1 MVRADRET
9 KILERGRESSIY
21 IAATVKSMRKIRER
35 AQAVLEQPY
44 GSLLQQ
50 QQQRQMRDKQSPKR
64 KNQIAAMIKKGAAV
78 NPTDCMSREKKLV
91 EITSKETDSYVSCVL
106 NRGIRIRN
114 GIANMAMYLPM
125 SFSIGQY
132 KGK

>member
-1 MVRADRET
+1 
-9 KILERGRESSIY
+9 
-21 IAATVKSMRKIRER
+21 
-35 AQAVLEQPY
+35 
-44 GSLLQQ
+44 
-50 QQQRQMRDKQSPKR
+50 MRDKQSPKR

-114 GIANMAMYLPM
+114 AETVSAIWPCIYQCHLVLANTKVNN
-125 SFSIGQY
+125 SIGGPKLHY
-132 KGK
+132 IMPHGISNGLYLEYIVPKG